1 MYLDEDCY
9 FVIDKFKN
17 WGKKEITWKCTGGLE
32 QKQSRS
38 IRSCGQHRRDKYL
51 RYRELC
57 VSTTVLKLTKA
68 LGQETKPDV
77 LLHFQHFFQLLT
89 KRVSEK
95 L

>member
-1 MYLDEDCY
+1 MHRRTRTEA
-9 FVIDKFKN
+9 
-17 WGKKEITWKCTGGLE
+17 E
-32 QKQSRS
+32 QDRS
-38 IRSCGQHRRDKYL
+38 IRSCGQRQRDKYL

-57 VSTTVLKLTKA
+57 VSTAVLKLTKP

-77 LLHFQHFFQLLT
+77 LLHFQHFFQLFT